1 MQQLTTKAPLAV
13 TALGRLF
20 SAHSTLT
27 RELSAQL
34 VAEHGLTLSELEA
47 LLLLERAE
55 ERAMRRVDLAR
66 EVRLSPSGITRLL
79 DRLEASG
86 FVEKGT
92 CETDARVTYAILTDT
107 GFAKLR
113 ECIPGHFEAIERR
126 LSQSLDTD
134 DLESLAELLGRVA
147 EPDDEACDQV
157 AELSRPEKP
166 ARTG

>member
-1 MQQLTTKAPLAV
+1 MQQLTTKTPLEV
-13 TALGRLF
+13 VVLGRLI
-20 SAHSTLT
+20 SAHSALT
-27 RELSAQL
+27 GELTAQL
-34 VAEHGLTLSELEA
+34 VAEHGLTMSELEV

-86 FVEKGT
+86 FVEKGA
-92 CETDARVTYAILTDT
+92 CKSDARVTYAILTDA

-113 ECIPGHFEAIERR
+113 ECIPGHFDAIERR
-126 LSQSLDTD
+126 LSESLDEEA
-134 DLESLAELLGRVA
+134 LESLAQLLA
-147 EPDDEACDQV
+147 QLSDDDDEACDEA
-157 AELSRPEKP
+157 AELSRPEAP